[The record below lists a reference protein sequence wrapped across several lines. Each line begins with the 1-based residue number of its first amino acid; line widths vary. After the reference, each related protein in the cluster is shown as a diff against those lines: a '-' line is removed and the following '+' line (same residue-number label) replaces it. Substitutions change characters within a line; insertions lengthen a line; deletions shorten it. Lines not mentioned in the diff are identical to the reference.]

1 MKVSR
6 KVKQF
11 LSCFLISLS
20 IGQFPITVL
29 AAQPESELLK
39 QDNIQVEM
47 VDENTLNVE
56 NSDSTD
62 TITVNETDEVRE
74 IAITNSTTGKNDY
87 IIYNKVNNTV
97 YSSMVDKTI
106 NLNENPELSPD
117 SSAKSTRT
125 ARSVSSYQTK
135 YISYAQIKSIVGSG
149 ATAAGVI
156 GAILYF
162 VPGAQG
168 IGGAMGA
175 ISTIVGGI
183 NSGVRASS
191 KHGIKLKIKVTK
203 YYRTRLGRKNVYR
216 INRSISSYQFY

>member
-1 MKVSR
+1 MKASR

-11 LSCFLISLS
+11 LSCLLISLS
-20 IGQFPITVL
+20 IGQFPVTVF
-29 AAQPESELLK
+29 ADQPGSELLN
-39 QDNIQVEM
+39 QENIQVKV

-62 TITVNETDEVRE
+62 TITVNETDEIRT
-74 IAITNSTTGKNDY
+74 ITITNSSTGENNR
-87 IIYNKVNNTV
+87 IIYNKIDNTV

-106 NLNENPELSPD
+106 DLNKNPELSPD
-117 SSAKSTRT
+117 TSAQPTRT
-125 ARSVSSYQTK
+125 TRSVTNYETK

-168 IGGAMGA
+168 IGGAVGA
-175 ISTIVGGI
+175 VSTIVGGI
-183 NSGVRASS
+183 NSSVNASS

-203 YYRTRLGRKNVYR
+203 FYRTRLGKKQVYR
-216 INRSISSYQFY
+216 ISRSISSYQLY